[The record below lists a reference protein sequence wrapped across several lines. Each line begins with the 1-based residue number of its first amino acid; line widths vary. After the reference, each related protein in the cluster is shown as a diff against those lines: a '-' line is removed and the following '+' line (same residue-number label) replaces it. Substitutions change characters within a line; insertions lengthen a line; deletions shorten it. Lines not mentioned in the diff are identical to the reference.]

1 MKKVFTAHCHLWK
14 SRTNICLNKRLNKG
28 HTQRATTVYVRYIKY
43 PCYIKEA
50 LRSEARL
57 SRREY
62 KCTAAARN
70 ARCL

>member
-14 SRTNICLNKRLNKG
+14 SRTNIYLNKRPNKG

-50 LRSEARL
+50 LRAEA
-57 SRREY
+57 
-62 KCTAAARN
+62 
-70 ARCL
+70 

>member
-1 MKKVFTAHCHLWK
+1 MKKVFTAHSHLWK
-14 SRTNICLNKRLNKG
+14 SRTNICLNKRPTKG
-28 HTQRATTVYVRYIKY
+28 HTQRATTVYV
-43 PCYIKEA
+43 CYIKEA